1 MGRTLSGV
9 CTKQITRI
17 ICNRQHK
24 IYSKMEYLHALA
36 EKWGY
41 FLFISFLEGKKEE
54 EKEGKSDEIEGKLQN
69 DFDKI

>member
-1 MGRTLSGV
+1 
-9 CTKQITRI
+9 
-17 ICNRQHK
+17 
-24 IYSKMEYLHALA
+24 MEYLHALA

-41 FLFISFLEGKKEE
+41 FLFISFLKGKKEE

>member
-1 MGRTLSGV
+1 
-9 CTKQITRI
+9 
-17 ICNRQHK
+17 
-24 IYSKMEYLHALA
+24 MEYLHVLA